1 MNIYSEYSIPESDNT
16 QRLLQ
21 AKMTRLAHL
30 LYTYAPQDGVLNLP
44 ISGLSI
50 IRYSGTEMNC
60 PKTFYLPSLS
70 ILAQGARSITIG
82 HETYQLDKSQMI
94 MNPITLPISI
104 QTMKVTKSEPL
115 LIIRLDL
122 NPERISEIVPKIY
135 PHGLPQMKPWHAGH
149 VMNADISIIDAMI
162 RLLECLQKPGDVE
175 FIAPL
180 IMDEILIH
188 LLRSSAGVHVAA
200 MGFTDSGVHQVAEA
214 IAWLRNNFS
223 QSVKVSEL
231 AKLTHMSV
239 SSFYNHFKAVTSMS
253 PTQYQKALRLHEAR
267 HLMLSKHMDAT
278 TASRMAGYVSNSQF
292 SRDYSSF
299 YGASPRKYV
308 DRLHQQPQK
317 AY

>member
-70 ILAQGARSITIG
+70 IIAQGARSITIG

-104 QTMKVTKSEPL
+104 QTMKVTKSQPL

-135 PHGLPQMKPWHAGH
+135 PNGLPQMKPWHAGH
-149 VMNADISIIDAMI
+149 VMNTDISIIDAMI

-175 FIAPL
+175 FIVPL
-180 IMDEILIH
+180 IMDEILIR
-188 LLRSSAGVHVAA
+188 LLRSSVGVHVAA

-223 QSVKVSEL
+223 QSVKVSYL

-278 TASRMAGYVSNSQF
+278 TASRMTGYVSNSQF

-299 YGASPRKYV
+299 YGAPPRKYI
-308 DRLHQQPQK
+308 DRLHQHPQE